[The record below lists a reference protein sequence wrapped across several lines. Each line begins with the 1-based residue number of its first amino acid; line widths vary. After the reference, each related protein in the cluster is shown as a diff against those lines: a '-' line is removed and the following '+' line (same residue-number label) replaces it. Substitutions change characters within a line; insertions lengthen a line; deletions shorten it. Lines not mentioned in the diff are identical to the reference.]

1 MLQPDASKER
11 ENIMNQTTSAKRK
24 TKGPVLNLLIG
35 FVFFA
40 VLAAGA
46 KSTVE
51 ARMLEKGTVAPD
63 FSLVSDKGDTV
74 KLSEF
79 RGKNSVV
86 LVFYPGDQTPGCTKQ
101 LCAIRDDYEK
111 FTAQGAAVFGVNPAD
126 AKSHANFVKKQ
137 HYQFPLLVDENKA
150 VAKMYGTDG
159 LMIVRTVFVIDKKGV
174 IAFAKRGMPDDS
186 EILAS
191 IGK

>member
-1 MLQPDASKER
+1 MIGLCEFKPL
-11 ENIMNQTTSAKRK
+11 TKR
-24 TKGPVLNLLIG
+24 VLTLLNG
-35 FVFFA
+35 FVFSALFA
-40 VLAAGA
+40 VGTQSA
-46 KSTVE
+46 VE

-63 FSLVSDKGDTV
+63 FALLSDKGDTV
-74 KLSEF
+74 NLSDY

-101 LCAIRDDYEK
+101 LCSIRDDYEK
-111 FTAQGAAVFGVNPAD
+111 FTAHGAVVFGVNPAD
-126 AKSHANFVKKQ
+126 AASHAAFVKKQ

-159 LMIVRTVFVIDKKGV
+159 FMIVRTVFVIDKKGV
-174 IAFAKRGMPDDS
+174 IVFAKRGMPDDS

>member
-1 MLQPDASKER
+1 MIKPRALEQR
-11 ENIMNQTTSAKRK
+11 
-24 TKGPVLNLLIG
+24 TKLILNLLGG

-46 KSTVE
+46 QSTVE

-74 KLSEF
+74 KLSNF

-111 FTAQGAAVFGVNPAD
+111 FAVQGAVVFGVNPAD

-174 IAFAKRGMPDDS
+174 IVFAKRGMPDDS

-191 IGK
+191 IGT